1 MGGFKSKVRN
11 VDFYKKLPSDL
22 TEATLAGASISLVA
36 AGIIILL
43 VVLEFSAF
51 VKLETKSELVVD
63 RSRHGELLRINF
75 NMSFPALSC
84 EFATLD
90 VSDALG
96 TKRLNLTK
104 TVRKLPISADL
115 ERKGYYMHDDQHPDV
130 KYDSEEHQEAHDM
143 MDDTNWSTPVT
154 KDEFKAALQK
164 HPIAVFNFYAPW
176 CPWCQRL
183 EPTWE
188 AVTAEVHKRYP
199 EHDGRIRFGKVDCT
213 REQALCQ
220 EHQITGFPSIRVFR
234 KGSDE
239 ISLHGMHE
247 HESYRGDR
255 TKDSLLEFAEALIPS
270 AGQPHR
276 YVRGVTRMAKT
287 PGCNLSGF
295 VLVKKV
301 PGTLHFLA
309 KSPGHSFDFPAMNMS
324 HVVHQW
330 YFGNKPSPRRRAAL
344 ARLHP
349 MGLTD
354 DWADKLSTQPFIS
367 ANQRVT
373 HEHYSQVV
381 LTTIDPNSKA
391 VGVYDAYEYTVHSH
405 QYTTEDIP
413 AARFSYELSPIQI
426 WVSEKHKA
434 WYHFITTLCAII
446 GGVFVVAGIIDGL
459 LHSGHR
465 MIAKKLELGKQ
476 G

>member
-1 MGGFKSKVRN
+1 MGLKSKVKN

-36 AGIIILL
+36 AGVIVLLII
-43 VVLEFSAF
+43 LEFSAF
-51 VKLETKSELVVD
+51 VKVETKSELVVD

-75 NMSFPALSC
+75 NISFPALSC

-104 TVRKLPISADL
+104 TVRKLPITADL
-115 ERKGYYMHDDQHPDV
+115 ERKGYYMHDDKHPEI
-130 KYDSEEHQEAHDM
+130 KYDSEEAQQEM
-143 MDDTNWSTPVT
+143 VPEENWSTPMT
-154 KDEFKAALQK
+154 AAEFKTATER
-164 HPIAVFNFYAPW
+164 HPIVVANFYAPW

-188 AVTAEVHKRYP
+188 EVVQEVHKRYP
-199 EHDGRIRFGKVDCT
+199 ESDGRIRFGKIDCT
-213 REQALCQ
+213 QEAQLCRD
-220 EHQITGFPSIRVFR
+220 HQITGFPSIRVFR
-234 KGSDE
+234 KGSDD
-239 ISLHGMHE
+239 ITMQGMHE
-247 HESYRGDR
+247 HEAYRGDR
-255 TKDSLLEFAEALIPS
+255 TKDSLLEFAEALVPS

-276 YVRGVTRMAKT
+276 YIRGVTRIAKT

-349 MGLTD
+349 LGLTD
-354 DWADKLSTQPFIS
+354 DWADKLAGQPFTS

-381 LTTIDPNSKA
+381 LTTIDPKNRG
-391 VGVYDAYEYTVHSH
+391 VGAYDAYEYTVHSH
-405 QYTTEDIP
+405 QYSTDDIP
-413 AARFSYELSPIQI
+413 ASRFSYELSPIQI
-426 WVSEKHKA
+426 VVTEKPKA
-434 WYHFITTLCAII
+434 WYHFITTLCAIV
-446 GGVFVVAGIIDGL
+446 GGVFVVAGIVDGL
-459 LHSGHR
+459 LHTGAALVR
-465 MIAKKLELGKQ
+465 KKVDLGKQ

>member
-1 MGGFKSKVRN
+1 MGSFRSKVRN

-36 AGIIILL
+36 AGFIILL
-43 VVLEFSAF
+43 IILEFSAYMH
-51 VKLETKSELVVD
+51 VETKSELVVD

-75 NMSFPALSC
+75 NMSFPQLSC
-84 EFATLD
+84 EFATVD

-104 TVRKLPISADL
+104 TVRKLPIDENF
-115 ERKGYYMHDDQHPDV
+115 ERKGYYTHDDHPTDI
-130 KYDSEEHQEAHDM
+130 KYDSEEHQDAHGM
-143 MDDTNWSTPVT
+143 MDDSNWSTPLT
-154 KDEFKAALQK
+154 HQAFKDATDKF
-164 HPIAVFNFYAPW
+164 PIVVANFYAPW

-213 REQALCQ
+213 QEPRLCQ
-220 EHQITGFPSIRVFR
+220 EHQITGFPSVRVFR
-234 KGSDE
+234 KGSDD
-239 ISLHGMHE
+239 ITMHGVHE
-247 HESYRGDR
+247 HEAYRGDR
-255 TKDSLLEFAEALIPS
+255 TKDSLLEFAEALVPS

-276 YVRGVTRMAKT
+276 YVKGVTRMAKT

-301 PGTLHFLA
+301 PGTLHLLA
-309 KSPGHSFDFPAMNMS
+309 KSPGHSFDFVAMNMS

-330 YFGNKPSPRRRAAL
+330 FFGNKPSPRRRSAL

-349 MGLTD
+349 LGLTD
-354 DWADKLSTQPFIS
+354 DWADKLAGESFTSP
-367 ANQRVT
+367 NQRVT

-381 LTTIDPNSKA
+381 MTTIDPKKHS
-391 VGVYDAYEYTVHSH
+391 VGNYDAYEYTVHSH

-426 WVSEKHKA
+426 WVTEKRKPF
-434 WYHFITTLCAII
+434 YHFITTLCAIV

-459 LHSGHR
+459 LHSSHR
-465 MIAKKLELGKQ
+465 LLAKKLDLGKQ